1 MAAQKL
7 KLFFDDA
14 IPDYDE
20 VPDEIENNVSSK
32 YVSVA
37 TLPYPKERKHKPNPD
52 ATYAVVD
59 KTPKVSYIDGKLGL
73 NYACM
78 VRFCFHESLSYF
90 APRCLR
96 DLCHEMFFLTN
107 LYLAIHYYP
116 LHFYNPLTLQM
127 ISNDKTAHKYNR
139 KPWKVLTFKY
149 LGVQCRVSPY
159 VEFRGQFGGISNSK
173 GLWHPLKWS
182 PLSATASP
190 FLAFHILAHANRRS
204 VCKVY
209 EEEKKKVENVGIFS
223 SAWFR
228 SSLSFTRKKT
238 VRIKILQIK
247 KSKCVTVALLKQFWR
262 PHFRLPQKGQIWT
275 LNHTSLSPQGSSRNF
290 CPKFS
295 KN

>member
-1 MAAQKL
+1 LTLTTAIIWLLLSASIGYSCKQGACPACTNFLQERLSVCFCVTHHPTLSLMAAQKL

-139 KPWKVLTFKY
+139 KP
-149 LGVQCRVSPY
+149 
-159 VEFRGQFGGISNSK
+159 
-173 GLWHPLKWS
+173 
-182 PLSATASP
+182 
-190 FLAFHILAHANRRS
+190 
-204 VCKVY
+204 
-209 EEEKKKVENVGIFS
+209 
-223 SAWFR
+223 
-228 SSLSFTRKKT
+228 
-238 VRIKILQIK
+238 
-247 KSKCVTVALLKQFWR
+247 
-262 PHFRLPQKGQIWT
+262 
-275 LNHTSLSPQGSSRNF
+275 
-290 CPKFS
+290 
-295 KN
+295 